1 MVKASDLMVRS
12 EWRRVDLARRA
23 TSDLLDGRASGM
35 KLARFENSGS
45 IYLGLVDPIAG
56 TIAAATVP
64 ASSGDPMIAIIKA
77 QINGDDPEPAGTEFD
92 LTDVRLL
99 PPIASPSK
107 NILCIGKNYAE
118 HAAEFARSGFDSSAK
133 NAMDVVPVAPIIF
146 SKAPC
151 TMIGA
156 HDDIRPPWDITNKV
170 DYEGELGVVIGNGGR
185 AISRDQTYD
194 HVWGYCV
201 INDMTA
207 RDLQST
213 HKQWLLGKS
222 IDTFCPIGPWIV
234 SADELNPGD
243 LDLKCWVNDE
253 LRQHANTRDLIFDVP
268 AIIEAISASMTLSP
282 GDIIATGTPAG
293 VGIGFDPPKFL
304 CPGDRVRIAI
314 EGIGE
319 IENAVV

>member
-1 MVKASDLMVRS
+1 
-12 EWRRVDLARRA
+12 
-23 TSDLLDGRASGM
+23 M
-35 KLARFENSGS
+35 KLTRFEYGS
-45 IYLGLVDPIAG
+45 NVHLGLADPVAG
-56 TIAAATVP
+56 TVARIVSSSAT
-64 ASSGDPMIAIIKA
+64 GDPTIAMMEA
-77 QINGDDPEPAGTEFD
+77 HLDHRAPEPDGAQFD
-92 LTDVRLL
+92 LVDVELL

-133 NAMDVVPVAPIIF
+133 GAADVVPTAPIIF

-156 HDDIRPPWDITNKV
+156 HAAIRPPWDITSKV
-170 DYEGELGVVIGNGGR
+170 DYEGELGVVIGVSGR
-185 AISRDQTYD
+185 GISRDRAYD
-194 HVWGYCV
+194 HVWGYTV
-201 INDMTA
+201 INDVTA
-207 RDLQST
+207 RDLQAA

-234 SADELNPGD
+234 SADELDPGV

-253 LRQHANTRDLIFDVP
+253 LRQDANTRDLIFDIP

-293 VGIGFDPPKFL
+293 VGIGFDPPRFL
-304 CPGDRVRIAI
+304 KPQDRVRIAI
-314 EGIGE
+314 SGVGE
-319 IENAVV
+319 IENTVI